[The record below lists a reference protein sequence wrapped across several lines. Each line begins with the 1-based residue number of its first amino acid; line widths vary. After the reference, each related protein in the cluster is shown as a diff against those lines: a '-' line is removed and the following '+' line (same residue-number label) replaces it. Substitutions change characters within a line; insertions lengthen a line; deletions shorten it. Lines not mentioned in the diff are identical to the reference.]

1 VRQHAKLAGDKK
13 MLNKQWSHAPGRST
27 LKKIIILSGTIVV
40 LVVAFGLYLAVGNAQ
55 AVAQIDREWQTTP
68 VQRITNL
75 GSTRSLEILPLFE
88 QAAANAN
95 LEAEHGV
102 SYLVK
107 TDHLNILL
115 DVGMTPA
122 RLSHNMQALGVSG
135 KDFDAIFIS
144 HTHPDH
150 IGGTRAWDADT
161 LIVGDPAIDLR
172 GKPVY
177 LPAAMSEVSGQPIVV
192 TQPMKIADGVA
203 SIGPIAFPDFYPF
216 SFIPH
221 VYGHN
226 TEQALAVNV
235 EGKGIVL
242 ITGCGHQTVE
252 RMVARAQAL
261 FGEPIAGIVG
271 GLHYQDLTLEQTQ
284 PHMAFIA
291 ALHPQIVAIS
301 PHDSSPEVMQ
311 AFRATF
317 PGAYQDI
324 QVGHVIS
331 FGQAAH

>member
-1 VRQHAKLAGDKK
+1 
-13 MLNKQWSHAPGRST
+13 M
-27 LKKIIILSGTIVV
+27 KKIIILIGTIVV
-40 LVVAFGLYLAVGNAQ
+40 LVVAFELYLAIGNAL

-68 VQRITNL
+68 VQSIPNL

-88 QAAANAN
+88 EAAANDN
-95 LEAEHGV
+95 LEPEHGV
-102 SYLVK
+102 SYLIK

-122 RLSHNMQALGVSG
+122 RLSHNMQALAVSD

-144 HTHPDH
+144 HSHPDH
-150 IGGTRAWDADT
+150 IGGTHAWDLNT
-161 LIVGDPAIDLR
+161 VIVGDPAIDLR

-177 LPAAMSEVSGQPIVV
+177 LPAAMKTVSGQPIVV

-216 SFIPH
+216 TFIPH

-242 ITGCGHQTVE
+242 ITGCGHPTVE
-252 RMVARAQAL
+252 RLVARAQAL
-261 FGEPIAGIVG
+261 FNEPVAGIVG
-271 GLHYQDLTLEQTQ
+271 GLHYQDLTRDQVQ
-284 PHMAFIA
+284 PHVAFVA
-291 ALHPQIVAIS
+291 ALDPQLVALS
-301 PHDSSPEVMQ
+301 PHDSSPEAMQ
-311 AFRATF
+311 AFREAF
-317 PGAYQDI
+317 PSVYQEI
-324 QVGHVIS
+324 QVGRVIS
-331 FGQAAH
+331 FGQRAETAVP